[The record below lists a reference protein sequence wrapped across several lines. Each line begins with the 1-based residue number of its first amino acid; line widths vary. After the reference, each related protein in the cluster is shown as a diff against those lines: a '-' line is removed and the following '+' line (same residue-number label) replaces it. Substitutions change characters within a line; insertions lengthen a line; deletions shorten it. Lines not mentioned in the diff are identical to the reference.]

1 LLDGTLLTVARY
13 VATCGPRPWHMFG
26 LFLCFCL
33 GGKTRVDLFAEAQDG
48 KRKVMGLPVYHI
60 CCYRFVF
67 CPRKQGRSLL
77 LVSIFIAFVREKMGM
92 ENKERHVPLTCCGRR
107 HF

>member
-1 LLDGTLLTVARY
+1 
-13 VATCGPRPWHMFG
+13 MFG

-92 ENKERHVPLTCCGRR
+92 ENKERHVTLTCCGRR